1 MSLILSLVE
10 KRSLCN
16 NGAEAINSALRR
28 ETGARSHPK
37 LCTSIRQ
44 LQRDVEYTAGMFVDI
59 TSGINVYRN
68 QNKFDKKQA
77 ENSERLTVAKAY
89 NQEEPDQYFLQMK
102 KYTKL
107 FGY

>member
-1 MSLILSLVE
+1 MYTYFIFSWEEVPVQQWG
-10 KRSLCN
+10 RGHQF
-16 NGAEAINSALRR
+16 GAEEAR
-28 ETGARSHPK
+28 ARSHPK

-44 LQRDVEYTAGMFVDI
+44 LQRDSEYTAGMFADI

-68 QNKFDKKQA
+68 QNRFDKKQA
-77 ENSERLTVAKAY
+77 ENSERLTIARAY